1 MTSAGSVSAIPKFR
15 KLSVFPSSFDCFL
28 CSWTRATILLAAC
41 ADGRDTILA
50 FGNKCDDDIM
60 RAGHSLDRDENVSSR
75 RDQNKERY
83 FPVFVG
89 VREKGES

>member
-1 MTSAGSVSAIPKFR
+1 MILPAG
-15 KLSVFPSSFDCFL
+15 
-28 CSWTRATILLAAC
+28 C

-60 RAGHSLDRDENVSSR
+60 RAGHSLDRDENASSR
-75 RDQNKERY
+75 SNQSKERC
-83 FPVFVG
+83 FPVFAG